1 MLTLERIESAKI
13 PVAQDLTLYE
23 LFLLRRASGGN
34 RFEIAC
40 LAYKAGYLRG
50 AGQAK
55 KNAPA
60 SAGTL
65 TEASPKSKTTSKK
78 EQNDYDTVF

>member
-1 MLTLERIESAKI
+1 MLTLERIESTKI
-13 PVAQDLTLYE
+13 PEAQDLTLYE

>member
-1 MLTLERIESAKI
+1 MLTLERIESTEI

-23 LFLLRRASGGN
+23 LFLLRRASGGS

-78 EQNDYDTVF
+78 ERNYYDTVF

>member
-1 MLTLERIESAKI
+1 MLTLERIASTKI
-13 PVAQDLTLYE
+13 PEAQDLTLYE

-40 LAYKAGYLRG
+40 YKAGYLRG
-50 AGQAK
+50 AGQSK

-65 TEASPKSKTTSKK
+65 TEASPKSNPTTNQKRS
-78 EQNDYDTVF
+78 

>member
-1 MLTLERIESAKI
+1 MLTLERIESTKI
-13 PVAQDLTLYE
+13 PEAQDLTLYE
-23 LFLLRRASGGN
+23 LFLLRRASGGS
-34 RFEIAC
+34 RLEIAC
-40 LAYKAGYLRG
+40 MAYKAGYLRG

-55 KNAPA
+55 KNASA

>member
-1 MLTLERIESAKI
+1 MLTLERIESTKI
-13 PVAQDLTLYE
+13 PEAQDLTLYE
-23 LFLLRRASGGN
+23 LFLLRRASGGR

-65 TEASPKSKTTSKK
+65 TEASPNPQNTHESKK
-78 EQNDYDTVF
+78 GAKLL

>member
-1 MLTLERIESAKI
+1 MLTLERIESTEI

-23 LFLLRRASGGN
+23 LFLLRRASGGS

-60 SAGTL
+60 SAGTP

>member
-1 MLTLERIESAKI
+1 MLTLERIASTKI
-13 PVAQDLTLYE
+13 PEAQDLSLFE

-34 RFEIAC
+34 RFEIATM
-40 LAYKAGYLRG
+40 AYKAGYLRG

-65 TEASPKSKTTSKK
+65 TEASPKSNPTTNQKRS
-78 EQNDYDTVF
+78 

>member
-1 MLTLERIESAKI
+1 MLTLERIESTKI
-13 PVAQDLTLYE
+13 PEAQDLTLYE
-23 LFLLRRASGGN
+23 LFLLRRASGGS
-34 RFEIAC
+34 RLEMA
-40 LAYKAGYLRG
+40 LMAYKAGYLRG

-65 TEASPKSKTTSKK
+65 TEASPNPQNTHESKK
-78 EQNDYDTVF
+78 GAKLL

>member
-60 SAGTL
+60 SVPAL
-65 TEASPKSKTTSKK
+65 TEASPKSNPITNQKRS
-78 EQNDYDTVF
+78 

>member
-13 PVAQDLTLYE
+13 PEAQDLTLYE
-23 LFLLRRASGGN
+23 LFLLRRASGGS

-50 AGQAK
+50 AGQSK

-60 SAGTL
+60 SAGTP
-65 TEASPKSKTTSKK
+65 TEASPKSNPTTNQKK
-78 EQNDYDTVF
+78 GAKLL

>member
-1 MLTLERIESAKI
+1 MLTPERIKSVRI
-13 PVAQDLTLYE
+13 PYAQDLTLREMYM
-23 LFLLRRASGGN
+23 LLVASKNSRNG
-34 RFEIAC
+34 RFDLAC

-60 SAGTL
+60 SAGTP
-65 TEASPKSKTTSKK
+65 TEASPNPQNKHESKK
-78 EQNDYDTVF
+78 GAK